1 MSELHMLCYAYFT
14 VSRHKLIFYV
24 LILPRAN
31 ILANRFTPW
40 RISFKFSFV
49 HNFALYVINT

>member
-1 MSELHMLCYAYFT
+1 MLCYAST
-14 VSRHKLIFYV
+14 VSRHKLIIDV
-24 LILPRAN
+24 VILLRAN

-40 RISFKFSFV
+40 RTSFKFSFV